1 MPKFFCG
8 FQKNDI
14 YGPQI
19 KYYQLHD
26 PLGHREVHGGGVDQV
41 PIYEKIYVQYMF
53 YA

>member
-1 MPKFFCG
+1 MPKFFVD
-8 FQKNDI
+8 FKKMI